1 MRCFSRLYIY
11 PIKKQHF
18 IILMEVHNMSRV
30 HNSNKLPLLCT
41 EAVVL
46 GAFSRNFANMIKENL
61 IKSFSRSQMTDIEF
75 SDWYFLFLSPTEN
88 RTDVGE
94 LTGPREKLP
103 SPSSSVSDE
112 VTRSL
117 SEKLRVP
124 ASQFR
129 VGSLEQYRV
138 RF

>member
-1 MRCFSRLYIY
+1 MRCFKWVNY
-11 PIKKQHF
+11 PIRKQHF
-18 IILMEVHNMSRV
+18 IIIMELQNMSRV
-30 HNSNKLPLLCT
+30 HNQINCSFSASALGP
-41 EAVVL
+41 VL
-46 GAFSRNFANMIKENL
+46 GTFSRNFANKIKENL

-94 LTGPREKLP
+94 ITGPREKLP

-117 SEKLRVP
+117 AEKLGVP
-124 ASQFR
+124 ISQFR
-129 VGSLEQYRV
+129 VGSLEQYQV

>member
-1 MRCFSRLYIY
+1 MLKVVLTSNQKIAFHHHDGITKYESCPQL
-11 PIKKQHF
+11 
-18 IILMEVHNMSRV
+18 
-30 HNSNKLPLLCT
+30 NKLLLT
-41 EAVVL
+41 LHQGPIL
-46 GAFSRNFANMIKENL
+46 GTFSRNFANKIKENL

-94 LTGPREKLP
+94 ITGPREKLP

-117 SEKLRVP
+117 AEKLGVP
-124 ASQFR
+124 ISQFR
-129 VGSLEQYRV
+129 VGSLEQYQV